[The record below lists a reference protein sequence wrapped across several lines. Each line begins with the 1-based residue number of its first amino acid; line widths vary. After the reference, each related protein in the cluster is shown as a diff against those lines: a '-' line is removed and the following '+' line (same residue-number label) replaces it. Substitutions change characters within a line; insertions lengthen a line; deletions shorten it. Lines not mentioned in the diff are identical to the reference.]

1 MRNPSLPD
9 PPIPALCFS
18 LGVCHRANPH
28 HGEWSHAIMADER
41 SPNQLTMPP
50 VDAEHAST
58 FTPGAAHFGT
68 PVMAQ
73 PGQMIVVSKES
84 STPKVVGIIT
94 IIYGSLSLLT
104 FLIQTAV
111 FSAVPSVREGAT
123 QAGFGS
129 TGYWVSMLGSA
140 AGLVMLIIGGYWIS
154 ERQRRGV
161 QLSMIAI
168 GITVVTAIAGAALG
182 FDGGI
187 ADQLEDSGMVSESDA
202 MTISTGVN
210 ISMNIICNAC
220 CGLFVAWPLMITDAG
235 MDRSSLL

>member
-1 MRNPSLPD
+1 
-9 PPIPALCFS
+9 
-18 LGVCHRANPH
+18 
-28 HGEWSHAIMADER
+28 MADER

-94 IIYGSLSLLT
+94 MIYGSLSLLV

-111 FSAVPSVREGAT
+111 FSAIPSVREGAT

-161 QLSMIAI
+161 QLAMIAI
-168 GITVVTAIAGAALG
+168 GITLVTAIAGAALG